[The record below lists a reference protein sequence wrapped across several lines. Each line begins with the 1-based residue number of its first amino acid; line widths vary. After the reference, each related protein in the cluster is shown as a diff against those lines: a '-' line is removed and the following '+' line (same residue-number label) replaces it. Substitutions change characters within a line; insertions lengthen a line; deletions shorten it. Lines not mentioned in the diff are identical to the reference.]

1 MGQLVQF
8 LTKARLTALES
19 CENSLEAEVANPTLE
34 AAKRACT
41 GVQRLASSEQADRVS
56 GCPETRGPS
65 PSLQLRAQM
74 SCSLSLALTSHI

>member
-41 GVQRLASSEQADRVS
+41 GVQRLWPPASKQTVS
-56 GCPETRGPS
+56 QGVPKHEGHLHLS
-65 PSLQLRAQM
+65 SYVLR
-74 SCSLSLALTSHI
+74 